1 MINIRFSPN
10 YLCSLNWHEYF
21 VRWAFWHH
29 VVCIWPFNVTDFCVR
44 ALSMCQLVHKYRIA
58 VLPKP
63 VLEDTLPCTFC
74 MSPLSDTPNSC
85 LAVSTNEL
93 MSWIRTG
100 LGSTAGLSYALLRWL
115 RELNALQLQKTHA
128 NRKSTSKSRKHLQ
141 FDSRCSKC
149 SQHKQMKNFICSTFL
164 FLVVYLCVVKLTK
177 LLS

>member
-1 MINIRFSPN
+1 MINIWFSPN

-29 VVCIWPFNVTDFCVR
+29 VVCIWPFNVRDFCVR

-63 VLEDTLPCTFC
+63 VLEDTLPCTFF

-141 FDSRCSKC
+141 LW
-149 SQHKQMKNFICSTFL
+149 QQVLQMLTTQTNEEFYFAAHFFFWLCIC
-164 FLVVYLCVVKLTK
+164 V
-177 LLS
+177 LSN